1 MDLYQRYGPA
11 LLRKAER
18 ILQHREDARDIVQE
32 LFVEMLEQERAEVD
46 LPYLYRA
53 VTNRCLNHIRNRNNH
68 ARLLKERDGV
78 LRGPIRTR
86 CDDQLIGIDLLI
98 RLARRLDNKCSE
110 VLIYRYFDDMT
121 QDEIASFLRTSRKTI
136 GKRLQKIREQVKV
149 LLPEPDEVTS

>member
-18 ILQHREDARDIVQE
+18 ILQNPQDARDIVQE
-32 LFVEMLEQERAEVD
+32 LFVEMLEQQRTEVD

-53 VTNRCLNHIRNRNNH
+53 VTNRCLNHIRDRNNQQ
-68 ARLLKERDGV
+68 RLLKERDGA

-86 CDDQLIGIDLLI
+86 CDDQVIGIDLLI

-121 QDEIASFLRTSRKTI
+121 QDEIAGFLRTSRKTI
-136 GKRLQKIREQVKV
+136 GKRLNKIREQVKV

>member
-1 MDLYQRYGPA
+1 MDLYQQYGAA

-18 ILQHREDARDIVQE
+18 ILQHPQDARDIVQE
-32 LFVEMLEQERAEVD
+32 LFVEMLEQQRAAVD

-53 VTNRCLNHIRNRNNH
+53 VTNRCLNHIRDRKNQE
-68 ARLLKERDGV
+68 RLLKERDDT

-86 CDDQLIGIDLLI
+86 CDDQVIGIDLLI
-98 RLARRLDNKCSE
+98 RLLLCLDPKCSE

-121 QDEIASFLRTSRKTI
+121 QDEIAGFLRTSRKTI

-149 LLPEPDEVTS
+149 LLPETVEVTS